1 MDSRKID
8 YLDFLKTVGKSKRIL
23 RSGWIRVKVK
33 DPESVAEHSFRVGFL
48 AMVLSGKL
56 NVDLDKNKLIKMALL
71 HDLAEVITGDIV
83 VERGDIV
90 DIKKRDE
97 KERME
102 EVGIKK
108 IFDKIGQGEEYASI
122 FHEMISRITPEA
134 KIFSQ
139 FDKLEMA
146 LQALEYEREQGK
158 NLEEFFMTVSL
169 YIKEPLLR
177 EIFNNVLKD
186 RPRKRG

>member
-1 MDSRKID
+1 MLSKKLN
-8 YLDFLKTVGKSKRIL
+8 YLDFFKIVGRSKRIL
-23 RSGWIRVKVK
+23 RSGWIRMKVN

-48 AMVLSGKL
+48 AMVLSDKL
-56 NVDLDKNKLIKMALL
+56 SVVLDKNRLIKMALL

-90 DIKKRDE
+90 DIKKRGE
-97 KERME
+97 KEKME
-102 EVGIKK
+102 EEGIRK
-108 IFDKIGQGEEYASI
+108 IFDKIGQGEEYVSI
-122 FHEMISRITPEA
+122 FHEMTSRISPEA

-158 NLEEFFMTVSL
+158 DLEEFFMTVSL
-169 YIKEPLLR
+169 YIKEPFLKK
-177 EIFNNVLKD
+177 IFGNILAE
-186 RPRKRG
+186 RPKKI